1 MSEDRAWSRKREA
14 FVGGK
19 YVSTKS
25 CPREIQD
32 FRILSKFW
40 ARKRRLSFIR
50 TSFFPVALFLYSRMV
65 RLIGGERE
73 EKRNWATE
81 RDREGKYD
89 KLGRH
94 KRVLFFLREMVKT
107 IIVSKEGSTWG
118 DRKNR
123 QKMRWRGWGRI
134 PSGVP
139 MSSSLCRSQ

>member
-1 MSEDRAWSRKREA
+1 
-14 FVGGK
+14 
-19 YVSTKS
+19 
-25 CPREIQD
+25 
-32 FRILSKFW
+32 
-40 ARKRRLSFIR
+40 
-50 TSFFPVALFLYSRMV
+50 MV

-73 EKRNWATE
+73 EKRNWAME

-123 QKMRWRGWGRI
+123 QKMR
-134 PSGVP
+134 
-139 MSSSLCRSQ
+139 